1 MAATKTTLE
10 WQGDMSFAVDLQG
23 HRFTVDADAR
33 FGGKNQGPRPKHLVL
48 SALGGCT
55 GMDLVSLLQKM
66 KMPFDSLA
74 VEVEGESAEE
84 HPQVYKRILIR
95 YVLKGAELDREKI
108 DKAVALSLQKYC
120 AVHAMLSGSAQIT
133 HEVVLNPA

>member
-1 MAATKTTLE
+1 
-10 WQGDMSFAVDLQG
+10 MSFAVELQG
-23 HRFTVDADAR
+23 HRFTVDADPR

-74 VEVEGESAEE
+74 VEVEGESVEE

-95 YVLKGAELDREKI
+95 YILKGAGLDREKI
-108 DKAVALSLQKYC
+108 DKAIALSLQKYC
-120 AVHAMLSGSAQIT
+120 AVNAMLSATAQVT

>member
-74 VEVEGESAEE
+74 VEVEGVSAEE
-84 HPQVYKRILIR
+84 HPQVYTRILIR
-95 YVLKGAELDREKI
+95 YVLKGSELDREKI
-108 DKAVALSLQKYC
+108 DKAIALSLQKYC
-120 AVHAMLSGSAQIT
+120 AVNAMLSATAQVT

>member
-10 WQGDMSFAVDLQG
+10 WRGDMSFTVDLQG
-23 HRFTVDADAR
+23 HRFTVDADPR
-33 FGGKNQGPRPKHLVL
+33 FGGKNQGPRPKPLVL

-55 GMDLVSLLQKM
+55 GMDLVSLFQKM

-74 VEVEGESAEE
+74 VEVEGESVEE

-95 YVLKGAELDREKI
+95 YILKGSELDREKI
-108 DKAVALSLQKYC
+108 DKAIALSLQKYC
-120 AVHAMLSGSAQIT
+120 AVNAMLSKSAEVT